1 MPEYLTLAILPGL
14 TIKSLPN
21 NQVVIT
27 RKFIEAVALLQS
39 MWPGA
44 VKVLIEESRYQ
55 IEDVDKRVVDLD
67 DLPFEMEL
75 VNYDDENF
83 AEKLRNC
90 IVLASVGYRQN
101 HISELCLKVGSPC
114 VYAAEYT
121 LKTRHQIINVSTN
134 NVLLAIR
141 RRLWEEKQERLQR
154 RAISLADGVQ
164 CNGVPIYEE
173 YQSISSNPLLFL
185 DTRITEEM
193 LATPADIEQRTADRA
208 PDAPLRLAFSGRLN
222 KMKGV
227 NHLLDVAVQLDR
239 LGVKYELYISG
250 SGALEASMKQ
260 RIEAEKL
267 GDRVI
272 MMGVPDFKS
281 EFFPFVKQNID
292 LFVCCHRQGDPSCTY
307 IETMSCGVPIV
318 GYANEAFAGLSRY
331 SKTGWLVEMDQP
343 QRMAQK
349 IAELSRDRAQIKTM
363 SFASLAY
370 ARRHTFIET
379 FQARVNHL
387 KQIIAQPTRQEVVE
401 AKPRRISYANFTRR
415 GVLVTK

>member
-1 MPEYLTLAILPGL
+1 MPEHLTLAILPGL
-14 TIKSLPN
+14 SIKSLPN

-27 RKFIEAVALLQS
+27 RKFIEAVVLLQG

-44 VKVLIEESRYQ
+44 VKVLIEENPYQ

-67 DLPFEMEL
+67 DLPFEMEI
-75 VNYDDENF
+75 VNYDDESL
-83 AEKLRNC
+83 AEKLRGC
-90 IVLASVGYRQN
+90 LVLASVGYRQN

-173 YQSISSNPLLFL
+173 YQSINSNPLLFL
-185 DTRITEEM
+185 DTRITEDM
-193 LATPADIEQRTADRA
+193 LATPSDIEQRTVDRA

-227 NHLLDVAVQLDR
+227 DHLLDVAVELDK

-260 RIEAEKL
+260 RIAAEKL
-267 GDRVI
+267 GDRVL

-318 GYANEAFAGLSRY
+318 GYANEAFEGLSRY
-331 SKTGWLVEMDQP
+331 SQTGWLVEMDKP
-343 QRMAQK
+343 QLMAQK
-349 IAELSRDRAQIKTM
+349 IAELSRDRAQIKAM

-370 ARRHTFIET
+370 ARQHTFTET
-379 FQARVNHL
+379 FQARIDHM
-387 KQIIAQPTRQEVVE
+387 KQIAVQPTRKEVAEV
-401 AKPRRISYANFTRR
+401 KPRRISYVNFNRR
-415 GVLVTK
+415 RALAVK